1 MRKFYIL
8 IGFLFIGWLSVTAQ
22 DSLLIQGVKYKSD
35 TLIHRHDVGL
45 RTMHTYYRL
54 PDLPLLVNVLEVD
67 AQNPFIRFE
76 TCLSYDTIKGLERPS
91 VMALRKSTE
100 GHTAFAAIN
109 GDFYNTA
116 SPNQGHPVNGQA
128 LQGELA
134 KKPHSSRSVVAFTD
148 EKIPFIDVMTFSG
161 TCFSG
166 TESYPVSDVN
176 NTRNTDDLIL
186 FNSYFGGNTRTNK
199 WGTEVIATITEG
211 SWKLNHKMQLKV
223 EEVRINQGSTP
234 IPQNKVILS
243 GHGNAAALLN
253 ELEPGETVELEM
265 KMKLKS
271 LPELAPKITELVG
284 GDRAILK
291 DGVVLDN
298 NWPELHPR
306 TAIGFS
312 ADKSKIIMVVVD
324 GRSNYSKGVSTK
336 QLADIIKQSGAADA
350 LNLDG
355 GGSSVMVVR
364 NEIKN
369 TPSDGVER
377 AVGNALLVISNAIP
391 GEAKTM
397 QLNAEHITIPFG
409 KKYQV
414 KGSTFDEN
422 GEVVQYLNATNID
435 YQIIGEIGEIDASG
449 LFTASGTSESG
460 AVVGTWNG
468 ISDTMQVKLIPAK
481 NISFSVN
488 SLVIDHLNEY
498 TFNVYGTGADA
509 DGDTYQMDNDIVN
522 FTSADTTIGTV
533 SGQGIFRGKTDGL
546 VEIIVSTGFENQTD
560 TCLVSVEIG
569 RGNVLLDN
577 FSEPDSW
584 EVSLSHIDHIS
595 LTREIHPVYNE
606 EMLKVDYEFTYSNR
620 TASIT
625 LSKEIDIYGMPDSL
639 FMEAAGSGYRSSYFY
654 LLDHSYGLCQVPT
667 FSDSTFQKKKAAIRT
682 SQFKQEDYP
691 IPLASIRLN
700 VERDPSY
707 VSGNRYNGTFWLKGI
722 YAVYPEKDVQNQIF
736 IPKQKSEL
744 LVFPNPATDGFY
756 LQTNQNEPGLLQ
768 LNIYAITGELIRNET
783 ININESGKTP
793 YISVNNLHPGIYF
806 IVLKG
811 TDSTFTGR
819 IIVSP

>member
-1 MRKFYIL
+1 MRKFNIL
-8 IGFLFIGWLSVTAQ
+8 ISFLLFGWVSVTAQ
-22 DSLLIQGVKYKSD
+22 DSLLIQDVKYKSD
-35 TLIHRHDVGL
+35 TLIYRHDVGL
-45 RTMHTYYRL
+45 GTMHTYYRL
-54 PDLPLLVNVLEVD
+54 PDLPLLVNVLEIN
-67 AQNPFIRFE
+67 AQNPFIQFE
-76 TCLSYDTIKGLERPS
+76 TCLSHDTIKGLELPS
-91 VMALRKSTE
+91 AMALRKSKE
-100 GHTAFAAIN
+100 GHKAFAAIN
-109 GDFYNTA
+109 GDFYNTV
-116 SPNQGHPVNGQA
+116 SPNQGHPVNGQV

-134 KKPHSSRSVVAFTD
+134 KKTHSSRPVVAFTD
-148 EKIPFIDVMTFSG
+148 EKIPFIDVMAFSG
-161 TCFSG
+161 TLFSG
-166 TESYPVSDVN
+166 AELYPVSDVN

-186 FNSYFGGNTRTNK
+186 FNSFFGSSTRTNQ
-199 WGTEVIATITEG
+199 WGTEVIVTLSEG
-211 SWKLNHKMQLKV
+211 SWKLNQKMQLKV
-223 EEVRINQGSTP
+223 EEIRKNQGSTS

-243 GHGNAAALLN
+243 GHGNAAAFLN
-253 ELEPGETVELEM
+253 GLAVGETVELEM
-265 KMKLKS
+265 QLKLKS
-271 LPELAPKITELVG
+271 LPELAPVITELIG

-291 DGVVLDN
+291 DGIVLEN

-336 QLADIIKQSGAADA
+336 QLADIMKQSGAADA

-391 GEAKTM
+391 GTATSM

-414 KGSTFDEN
+414 KTSTFDEN
-422 GEVVQYLNATNID
+422 GEVVQYLNATNVD
-435 YQIIGEIGEIDASG
+435 YQIIGTIGEIDASG
-449 LFTASGTSESG
+449 LFTASGTSETG

-468 ISDTMQVKLIPAK
+468 ISDTLQVKLIPVE

-498 TFNVYGTGADA
+498 TFKVFGTDA
-509 DGDTYQMDNDIVN
+509 NGDAYQMDNDIVH
-522 FTSADTTIGTV
+522 FSPADSTIGTV
-533 SGQGIFRGKTDGL
+533 SGQGVFKGKTDGL
-546 VEIIVSTGFENQTD
+546 VEIIVSTGLENQTD

-569 RGNVLLDN
+569 RGNMLLDD
-577 FSEPDSW
+577 FSEPESW
-584 EVSLSHIDHIS
+584 ELSLSQIDNVS

-625 LSKEIDIYGMPDSL
+625 LSKETDIYGMPDSL
-639 FMEAAGSGYRSSYFY
+639 LLEAAGSGYRSSYY
-654 LLDHSYGLCQVPT
+654 YILDHFYGLCQVPV
-667 FSDSTFQKKKAAIRT
+667 FSDSTLRKKKAAIRT

-707 VSGNRYNGTFWLKGI
+707 VSGTRYNGTFWLKGI
-722 YAVYPEKDVQNQIF
+722 YAVYPEKDVQNSVPVLEYNAALRI
-736 IPKQKSEL
+736 
-744 LVFPNPATDGFY
+744 FPNPAKDGFY
-756 LQTNQNEPGLLQ
+756 IQANQNIQGLFE
-768 LNIYAITGELIRNET
+768 LNMYAITGELIRKE
-783 ININESGKTP
+783 NIRIDKGGKTD
-793 YISVNNLHPGIYF
+793 YIPVKGLQSGVYF
-806 IVLKG
+806 IVLKSG
-811 TDSTFTGR
+811 EYKSTVKL
-819 IIVSP
+819 IVSS

>member
-1 MRKFYIL
+1 MRKFNI
-8 IGFLFIGWLSVTAQ
+8 IFSFLFIGCLSVTAQ

-45 RTMHTYYRL
+45 GTMHTYYRL
-54 PDLPLLVNVLEVD
+54 PDLPLLINVLEID
-67 AQNPFIRFE
+67 AQNPFIQFE
-76 TCLSYDTIKGLERPS
+76 TCLSHDTIKGLERPS
-91 VMALRKSTE
+91 AMAFRKSE
-100 GHTAFAAIN
+100 QGHSAFAAIN
-109 GDFYNTA
+109 GDFYNTV
-116 SPNQGHPVNGQA
+116 SPNHGHPVNGQA

-134 KKPHSSRSVVAFTD
+134 KKTHSSRPVIAFTD

-161 TCFSG
+161 TFFYD

-176 NTRNTDDLIL
+176 NIRNTDDLIV
-186 FNSYFGGNTRTNK
+186 FNSYFGSTTRTNQ
-199 WGTEVIATITEG
+199 WGTEVVTSLKEG

-223 EEVRINQGSTP
+223 EEIRKNQGSTP
-234 IPQNKVILS
+234 IPQNKVVLS
-243 GHGNAAALLN
+243 GNGIAAALLN
-253 ELEPGETVELEM
+253 NLNPGDMVELELQ
-265 KMKLKS
+265 MKLKS
-271 LPELAPKITELVG
+271 LPDLAPKITELIG

-291 DGVVLDN
+291 DGVVQEN

-312 ADKSKIIMVVVD
+312 SDKSKIIMVVVD

-336 QLADIIKQSGAADA
+336 QLADIMKQSGAADA

-377 AVGNALLVISNAIP
+377 AVGNALLVISTAIP
-391 GEAKTM
+391 GEATSL
-397 QLNAEHITIPFG
+397 QLNADHITIPFG

-414 KGSTFDEN
+414 KGSTFDVN
-422 GEVVQYLNATNID
+422 GEVVQYLNTTNID
-435 YQIIGEIGEIDASG
+435 YQVIGNIGEIDADG
-449 LFTASGTSESG
+449 LFTASGISETGS
-460 AVVGTWNG
+460 VVGTWNG
-468 ISDTMQVKLIPAK
+468 ISDTIQVKLIPVED
-481 NISFSVN
+481 ISFSVN

-498 TFNVYGTGADA
+498 TFKVYGTGTS
-509 DGDTYQMDNDIVN
+509 GDIYQMDNDVVH
-522 FTSADTTIGTV
+522 FSSADTTIGKV
-533 SGQGIFRGKTDGL
+533 SSHGVFIGKTDGL
-546 VEIIVSTGFENQTD
+546 VEIIVSTGMENQMD

-569 RGNVLLDN
+569 RGNVLLDD

-584 EVSLSHIDHIS
+584 DVSLSQIDNVS

-606 EMLKVDYEFTYSNR
+606 EMLKVDYGFTYSNR

-639 FMEAAGSGYRSSYFY
+639 YMEAAGSGYRSSYY
-654 LLDHSYGLCQVPT
+654 YVLEHSYGLCQVPA
-667 FSDSTFQKKKAAIRT
+667 FSDSTLQKKKAAIRT
-682 SQFKQEDYP
+682 SQFKQVDYP

-707 VSGNRYNGTFWLKGI
+707 VSGNNYNGTFWLKGI
-722 YAVYPEKDVQNQIF
+722 YAVYPEKDMQNQLF

-744 LVFPNPATDGFY
+744 LIFPNPATDGFY
-756 LQTNQNEPGLLQ
+756 IQTNQNEPGLFQ
-768 LNIYAITGELIRNET
+768 LNMYAISGEIIRNET
-783 ININESGKTP
+783 INISEHGKTP
-793 YISVNNLHPGIYF
+793 YIQVKDLQPGIYF
-806 IVLKG
+806 IFLKG
-811 TDSTFTGR
+811 NKSTFIGR
-819 IIVSP
+819 VIVSP